1 MTLSKTTFQGSEFR
15 LFRISVLSGL
25 VGVVAGLTAY
35 LLLELI
41 ALLSNI
47 FFFGKFSSELP
58 SFTENPWGAWLPLL
72 PALGGLVIGLM
83 ARFAPQIQG
92 HGIPE
97 AMEAVLFR
105 RSRISPKVAVMK
117 PLSTAIAIG
126 TGGPFGAEGPIIQ
139 TGGALGSLLGQL
151 LDTTASE
158 RKVLL
163 ACGAAAGMA
172 ATFSTPISAVI
183 LAVELLLFEF
193 RSRSFIP
200 LVVSA
205 TLATNVHFVL
215 LGRGALFEVGAL
227 EFGLP
232 DQLPYYALLGILA
245 GVSAVLLTKALYGIE
260 DLFERLPG
268 DPIWRPFL
276 GGLLFGCM
284 ALLVPRILG
293 VGYGTITDILNDRL
307 SLNLLFAIMV
317 FKTLGM
323 LVTLGS
329 GTSGGLLAPTF
340 MSSAAMGS
348 LYAHLVNTWHPQA
361 QLDPRAYALAALAAV
376 FGAASRSTFAFVVFA
391 FEITRNYDAV
401 LPIMVVAVVADA
413 IGVLFLPNSI
423 QTEKL
428 ARRGQNVHHEYE
440 ADPLLQMR
448 VEEAMVKNFIAYP
461 ADEKLDC
468 LLERHTFFEQQII
481 PLLDIQGELVG
492 TLTREDA
499 LRAKAQSDHPLTA
512 LQAGSGNPTT
522 VQAGDPVQNAVNKML
537 GCRLA
542 YLIVVDPQ
550 RPKTMV
556 GLIGRE
562 HILMAYEKR
571 HQEETAREPGWL
583 TRT

>member
-1 MTLSKTTFQGSEFR
+1 MNSSNITHQDPEFR

-25 VGVVAGLTAY
+25 VGIVAGLAAY
-35 LLLELI
+35 LLIELI
-41 ALLSNI
+41 ALLSNV
-47 FFFGKFSSELP
+47 FFYGKLSSELP
-58 SFTENPWGAWLPLL
+58 SFTENPWGIWLPLL
-72 PALGGLVIGLM
+72 PALGGLAIGLM

-105 RSRISPKVAVMK
+105 RSRISPKVALMK
-117 PLSTAIAIG
+117 PFSTAIAIG

-151 LDTTASE
+151 LESTASE

-172 ATFSTPISAVI
+172 ATFSTPIAAVI

-200 LVVSA
+200 LVIAA

-215 LGRGALFEVGAL
+215 LGRGPLFEVGPL
-227 EFGLP
+227 NFGLP
-232 DQLPYYALLGILA
+232 DQLAYYAVLGLLA
-245 GVSAVLLTKALYGIE
+245 GGAAVVLTRALYGIE
-260 DLFERLPG
+260 DLFEKLPG
-268 DPIWRPFL
+268 NPVWRPLL

-284 ALLVPRILG
+284 ALMVPRILG
-293 VGYGTITDILNDRL
+293 VGYGTITDILNDHLGSRL
-307 SLNLLFAIMV
+307 LLAIMV
-317 FKTLGM
+317 FKALGM

-348 LYAHLVNTWHPQA
+348 LYAHLVNAWHPQA
-361 QLDPRAYALAALAAV
+361 QLDPGAYALAALAAV

-391 FEITRNYDAV
+391 FEITRSYDAI
-401 LPIMVVAVVADA
+401 LPIMIVAVMADG
-413 IGVLFLPNSI
+413 IGVVLLSNSI

-428 ARRGQNVHHEYE
+428 ARRGKNVHHEYE

-448 VEEAMVKNFIAYP
+448 VGEAMVKDFVTRP
-461 ADEKLDC
+461 ADEKLDR
-468 LLERHTFFEQQII
+468 LLQEHTFHDQRVV
-481 PLLDIQGELVG
+481 PLLDDLGELTG
-492 TLTREDA
+492 MLTRGDA
-499 LRAKAQSDHPLTA
+499 LRALSEDAKPLTA
-512 LQAGSGNPTT
+512 QEAGQRDLVT
-522 VQAGDPVQNAVNKML
+522 VRVVDPVQRAVQCML
-537 GCRLA
+537 THRLD
-542 YLIVVDPQ
+542 YLPVVEPD
-550 RPKTMV
+550 RPRHLV

-571 HQEETAREPGWL
+571 HQEESAREPGWL
-583 TRT
+583 TRS